1 MTGRR
6 VISIEDV
13 NGHQRNYIKATL
25 FECGEDGETIFFC
38 VSRGVLR
45 FAVPIS
51 PEDAISIADD
61 ISAKARSIIEQ
72 NEGSV

>member
-1 MTGRR
+1 M
-6 VISIEDV
+6 ISIEDGGGSV
-13 NGHQRNYIKATL
+13 RKYLKAAL
-25 FECGEDGETIFFC
+25 FECGENGEMMVFC
-38 VSRGVLR
+38 ISGRFLR

>member
-1 MTGRR
+1 MGRR
-6 VISIEDV
+6 VIPIEDGGGTV
-13 NGHQRNYIKATL
+13 RKYLMAAL